1 MFFATTKGKFAAL
14 FLVASRFASASAAP
28 AQADIAIY
36 ELADDISIAPHASPA
51 IDAHL
56 MLTELDADDFAEW
69 SDIIAAVSN
78 AEAFA
83 LSEHEDTDND
93 ALKEVSFDRMPRC
106 EGCGKRPIG
115 RPKCPKCPDCSK
127 CPKSKCPQCPGTRC
141 PKCPKCKTCMARLRR
156 PKIGFRIPIPKINIP
171 GIGRLPLPKHIEIGI
186 SSKGSKE
193 GSKSRVPSG
202 RRLPLGSNPRTWSP
216 SGKAISK
223 GMGKGRSSVPRKIRG
238 TKPTLRTTQRK
249 GKGRTFCTCADVILE
264 AELENADVSAGE
276 VDWEQLIINADAA
289 DNSVDIKDTGAD
301 NEATNQEFDFA
312 MEDFEDTEFEDFDD
326 VF

>member
-106 EGCGKRPIG
+106 EGCGKRHGTQSPGATAKRGKCHDEWTSEHRRQQEWVVITAGRIG
-115 RPKCPKCPDCSK
+115 SPCSNG
-127 CPKSKCPQCPGTRC
+127 STVQAGRRDSRT
-141 PKCPKCKTCMARLRR
+141 ARLSTAVMDYE
-156 PKIGFRIPIPKINIP
+156 GAMVTSEASSGVESWWP
-171 GIGRLPLPKHIEIGI
+171 G
-186 SSKGSKE
+186 
-193 GSKSRVPSG
+193 
-202 RRLPLGSNPRTWSP
+202 
-216 SGKAISK
+216 
-223 GMGKGRSSVPRKIRG
+223 
-238 TKPTLRTTQRK
+238 Q
-249 GKGRTFCTCADVILE
+249 
-264 AELENADVSAGE
+264 
-276 VDWEQLIINADAA
+276 Q
-289 DNSVDIKDTGAD
+289 
-301 NEATNQEFDFA
+301 
-312 MEDFEDTEFEDFDD
+312 
-326 VF
+326 